1 MVSIESRAERSSKAN
16 NGSSGFLVLIKE
28 LAFFKQRWVE
38 SRAFFWRREDMYVV
52 SVDIRRSP
60 SELIMWFLTKPTP
73 SPERAAICI
82 IDFVDVFF
90 LCVLLF

>member
-52 SVDIRRSP
+52 SVDIR
-60 SELIMWFLTKPTP
+60 
-73 SPERAAICI
+73 
-82 IDFVDVFF
+82 
-90 LCVLLF
+90 